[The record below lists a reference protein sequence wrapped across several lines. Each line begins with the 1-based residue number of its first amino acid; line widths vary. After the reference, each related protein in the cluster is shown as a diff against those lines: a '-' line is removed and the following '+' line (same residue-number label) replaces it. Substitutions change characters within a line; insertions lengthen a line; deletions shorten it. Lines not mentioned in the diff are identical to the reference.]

1 MEQYIVISSQICP
14 HVCVSSVYIFIS
26 GENRNDLHEKTI
38 MIVGATGS
46 GKSTLINAMANY
58 ILGLTWEDKF
68 RFTLINVEAC
78 EKERV
83 GDQVRYK
90 N

>member
-1 MEQYIVISSQICP
+1 M
-14 HVCVSSVYIFIS
+14 CVSSVYISIS

-78 EKERV
+78 EKERE
-83 GDQVRYK
+83 GDQV
-90 N
+90 

>member
-1 MEQYIVISSQICP
+1 
-14 HVCVSSVYIFIS
+14 
-26 GENRNDLHEKTI
+26 

-83 GDQVRYK
+83 GDQV
-90 N
+90 

>member
-1 MEQYIVISSQICP
+1 
-14 HVCVSSVYIFIS
+14 
-26 GENRNDLHEKTI
+26 

-58 ILGLTWEDKF
+58 ILGMTWEDKF

-78 EKERV
+78 EKERE
-83 GDQVRYK
+83 GDQV
-90 N
+90 